1 MSTSSPERPRRV
13 AVVIVNYRTAELT
26 LRCIDSLVADR
37 CPNLEIRVVVVEND
51 SGDAEALRGG
61 IEQRAWGDWVR
72 LVVSDR
78 NGGFAY
84 GNNLGVQA
92 CWDRTERPDY
102 FWLLNPD
109 CEVRTG
115 ATAELVQFLEQ
126 HPRAGIAGSS
136 LEFEDGEPWPM
147 AFRFPSLWAELEGG
161 LRFGP
166 VSRLLEDRKVV
177 RKMGDIP
184 ERVDWLPG
192 ASMMIRAEVFESVG
206 FMDEGYFL
214 YYEETDFCLKVARH
228 GWETWYVPSSRVMHI
243 CGQSTGVTV
252 VDARP
257 KRLPSYW
264 FESRRRY
271 FTKNHGPLYAL
282 GADLV
287 FMAGR
292 TAAELRRTLE
302 RKPSQD
308 PPKLLSDFA
317 TRGTPASFAR
327 RVLKKTRSP

>member
-1 MSTSSPERPRRV
+1 MNAASPPRPTRV
-13 AVVIVNYRTAELT
+13 TTVIVNYRTAELA
-26 LRCIDSLVADR
+26 LRCVESLGAD
-37 CPNLEIRVVVVEND
+37 PSADVEMRVVVVEND
-51 SGDAEALRGG
+51 SGDADALRAG
-61 IEQRAWGDWVR
+61 IDGRGWNDWVE
-72 LVVSDR
+72 LVVADR

-84 GNNLGVQA
+84 GNNLGV
-92 CWDRTERPDY
+92 RTAWGRDERPDY

-109 CEVRTG
+109 CEVRPG
-115 ATAELVQFLEQ
+115 ATAELVRFLEE

-147 AFRFPSLWAELEGG
+147 AFRFPSLWAELEEG

-166 VSRLLEDRKVV
+166 ISRLLEDRKVT
-177 RKMGDIP
+177 RTMGDTP

-192 ASMMIRAEVFESVG
+192 ASMMIRADVFESVG
-206 FMDEGYFL
+206 LMDEGYFL
-214 YYEETDFCLKVARH
+214 YYEETDFCRKVAQH
-228 GWETWYVPSSRVMHI
+228 GWETWYVPASRVMHI

-252 VDARP
+252 VDERP
-257 KRLPSYW
+257 KRLPAYW

-271 FTKNHGPLYAL
+271 YTKNHGSLYAL

-292 TAAELRRTLE
+292 AAAEVRRTLE

-308 PPKLLSDFA
+308 PPKLLADFA
-317 TRGTPASFAR
+317 TRGTPASLAR
-327 RVLKKTRSP
+327 RVLRRR